1 MDCALKL
8 NALVYD
14 EINFTRLGMQNEN
27 ELKLMLSVGVG
38 TNKDDEKLKKV
49 SVRIDGE
56 KKEEYNFTVQAS
68 GFFTLTEGMSMEEDK
83 LLQQNAVAI
92 IMPYIRSEV
101 SILTAQPGMDT
112 VVLPPLN
119 TVELLNRLI

>member
-56 KKEEYNFTVQAS
+56 KKEEYNFTVQVS
-68 GFFTLTEGMSMEEDK
+68 GFLH
-83 LLQQNAVAI
+83 
-92 IMPYIRSEV
+92 
-101 SILTAQPGMDT
+101 
-112 VVLPPLN
+112 
-119 TVELLNRLI
+119 

>member
-1 MDCALKL
+1 
-8 NALVYD
+8 
-14 EINFTRLGMQNEN
+14 
-27 ELKLMLSVGVG
+27 
-38 TNKDDEKLKKV
+38 
-49 SVRIDGE
+49 
-56 KKEEYNFTVQAS
+56 
-68 GFFTLTEGMSMEEDK
+68 MSMEEDK

-119 TVELLNRLI
+119 TVELLNKLI

>member
-1 MDCALKL
+1 M
-8 NALVYD
+8 
-14 EINFTRLGMQNEN
+14 
-27 ELKLMLSVGVG
+27 
-38 TNKDDEKLKKV
+38 
-49 SVRIDGE
+49 RIDGE
-56 KKEEYNFTVQAS
+56 KRKSITLLFRFQV
-68 GFFTLTEGMSMEEDK
+68 FTLTEGMSMEEDK

-119 TVELLNRLI
+119 TVELLNKLI

>member
-56 KKEEYNFTVQAS
+56 KKEEYNFTVQVS
-68 GFFTLTEGMSMEEDK
+68 GFF
-83 LLQQNAVAI
+83 
-92 IMPYIRSEV
+92 YI
-101 SILTAQPGMDT
+101 
-112 VVLPPLN
+112 
-119 TVELLNRLI
+119 NRRYVNGGR

>member
-49 SVRIDGE
+49 SELME
-56 KKEEYNFTVQAS
+56 KKRKS
-68 GFFTLTEGMSMEEDK
+68 ITL
-83 LLQQNAVAI
+83 LFRFQVFLH
-92 IMPYIRSEV
+92 
-101 SILTAQPGMDT
+101 
-112 VVLPPLN
+112 
-119 TVELLNRLI
+119 